1 MTDLATRARDFAAQD
16 PDPDSRAELL
26 AVVARAE
33 GGDAAALTD
42 LGDRFSAPL
51 EFGTAGLRGRV
62 EGGQSRMNRVV
73 VMQASYGLG
82 SYLLETAAATSID
95 PRRRGVAIGFDGRYS
110 SRQFAEDTA
119 AVLAGLGIPAHIF
132 PDPVSTP
139 LCAFA
144 VTRLSAAAGVMV
156 TASHN
161 PPADNGY
168 KVYRHDGAQIIPPQ
182 DQEIAARIARAPR
195 VSELVRVAP
204 PDAAAQGLRHLL
216 DDSLEAAYLE
226 GLAAGGWHRPQP
238 VPVRIVYTAMH
249 GVGHRVLIRGLRRAG
264 FEGVSV
270 VPSQADPDGAFR
282 TVAFPNPEEPGA
294 MDRSLALASEQHAEL
309 VLANDPD
316 ADRLAVAVPDSRGG
330 WRMLSGN
337 EIGVLLADDAL
348 EYADTGG
355 KPKLVVTSIVS
366 STLLGRMARDRGA
379 RYAETL
385 TGFKWIADAA
395 RRGAANGEVFVFG
408 YEEALGYTVGTLV
421 ADKDGIGAALRMA
434 ELSRKLKAEGRTV
447 LERLDEILVAHGMSH
462 QVQWSVMLPGADGRQ
477 RIQAALQALRQDPP
491 AEIGGSPV
499 VRFVD
504 LGRGQERTRDG
515 QVHELL
521 PPRADVLTLYSDD
534 GGRLIMRP
542 SGTEPKVKF
551 YLELVSRVADRDAVQ
566 KARAE
571 LERRG
576 QAIKAEVLARLG
588 L

>member
-1 MTDLATRARDFAAQD
+1 MTDLTTRTRDFAAQD

-26 AVVARAE
+26 ALLARAE
-33 GGDAAALTD
+33 AGDSAARAEL
-42 LGDRFSAPL
+42 LDRFSAPL

-62 EGGQSRMNRVV
+62 EGGLARMNRVV

-82 SYLLETAAATSID
+82 SYLLENAAATGID
-95 PRRRGVAIGFDGRYS
+95 PRQRGLVVGFDGRYS

-119 AVLAGLGIPAHIF
+119 AVLAGLGVPAHIF

-139 LCAFA
+139 LLAFS
-144 VTRLSAAAGVMV
+144 VTELGAAAGVMV

-182 DQEIAARIARAPR
+182 DQEIAARIARAPS
-195 VSELVRVAP
+195 VSDLKRVAP
-204 PDAAAQGLRHLL
+204 PDAAEQGLRHLL
-216 DDSLEAAYLE
+216 DDRLEQAYLD
-226 GLAAGGWHRPQP
+226 GLAAGSWHRPQP
-238 VPVRIVYTAMH
+238 VPLRIVYTAMH
-249 GVGHRVLIRGLRRAG
+249 GVGHRALIRALRRAG

-294 MDRSLALASEQHAEL
+294 MDRSLALANEQRAEL

-316 ADRLAVAVPDSRGG
+316 ADRLAVAVPEPAGG

-348 EYADTGG
+348 SCADTGG
-355 KPKLVVTSIVS
+355 RPKLVVTSIVS

-395 RRGAANGEVFVFG
+395 RRGAANGEAFVFG

-421 ADKDGIGAALRMA
+421 ADKDGIGAALHMA
-434 ELSRKLKAEGRTV
+434 ELARKLKAEGRS
-447 LERLDEILVAHGMSH
+447 LLQRLDEILVAHGMSH

-477 RIQAALQALRQDPP
+477 RIQAALQALRKDPP
-491 AEIGGSPV
+491 EAIGGSPV
-499 VRFVD
+499 VRFAD
-504 LGRGQERTRDG
+504 LGQGQERTRDG
-515 QVHELL
+515 QVRALP
-521 PPRADVLTLYSDD
+521 PPRADVLTLYTED
-534 GGRLIMRP
+534 GGRLIARP

-551 YLELVSRVADRDAVQ
+551 YLELVARVADAEAVRR
-566 KARAE
+566 ARGE
-571 LERRG
+571 LDLRG
-576 QAIKAEVLARLG
+576 AAIKAEVLARLG